1 MHSSVRYSVFLLL
14 LAVACPLL
22 AQQCL
27 TADDIDAGARSNLQN
42 TAQQFFRMS
51 AAGDYA
57 GLKAASVPSLASN
70 FSGVETAVTDHKAD
84 FAGAQATPAAMYV
97 LEAPGSAPM
106 SRAEFYCGVFN
117 SQDRVGFVIP
127 NLAPGRYAV
136 VTQDVS
142 GGRQAVKLTLVFQ
155 QQASRWALA
164 GYTVKPTQVGGHDM
178 NWYLTQARQ
187 FKSRGQNMT
196 AYLLYLEAWD
206 LSQPVEIEY
215 TVQQDKLADEMQQ
228 AKPADW
234 PSPQQPMT
242 LNAGGSAVQLQTTGS
257 QRTSQTSGT
266 VGGKTYRVTQL
277 FPAVVGTDL
286 DLIVKYQATTDISNT
301 AAAFQ
306 DNMAV
311 IKAMVAKYPELRT
324 AFTGVV
330 ARAVD
335 SSGRDYG
342 SLLTMKDVK

>member
-1 MHSSVRYSVFLLL
+1 LVRYSVFLLL

-57 GLKAASVPSLASN
+57 GLKAASAPSLASN

-97 LEAPGSAPM
+97 LEAPGSAPIA
-106 SRAEFYCGVFN
+106 RAEFYCGVFN

-142 GGRQAVKLTLVFQ
+142 GGRQPVKLTLVFQ

-164 GYTVKPTQVGGHDM
+164 GYTVKPAQVGGHDM

-196 AYLLYLEAWD
+196 AYLFYLEAWD

-215 TVQQDKLADEMQQ
+215 TVQQDKLADEMQ
-228 AKPADW
+228 AARPADW
-234 PSPQQPMT
+234 PANNQPMNLPAT
-242 LNAGGSAVQLQTTGS
+242 
-257 QRTSQTSGT
+257 
-266 VGGKTYRVTQL
+266 GKTYRVTQL

-342 SLLTMKDVK
+342 SLLAMKDVK

>member
-1 MHSSVRYSVFLLL
+1 MIESPMYSSVRSCLFLLV
-14 LAVACPLL
+14 LAVASPLL

-57 GLKAASVPSLASN
+57 GLKAASVASLASN
-70 FSGVETAVTDHKAD
+70 FAGVETAVTEHKAD

-97 LEAPGSAPM
+97 LEAPGSAPIA
-106 SRAEFYCGVFN
+106 RAEFYCGVFN
-117 SQDRVGFVIP
+117 SPDRVTFVIP
-127 NLAPGRYAV
+127 NLGPGRYAV

-142 GGRQAVKLTLVFQ
+142 GGRQSVKLSLVFQ
-155 QQASRWALA
+155 QQGSRWALA

-178 NWYLTQARQ
+178 NWYLAQARQ
-187 FKSRGQNMT
+187 YKSRGQNLV
-196 AYLLYLEAWD
+196 AYLYYLEAWD

-228 AKPADW
+228 ARPADW
-234 PSPQQPMT
+234 PAKEQPMN
-242 LNAGGSAVQLQTTGS
+242 LLA
-257 QRTSQTSGT
+257 
-266 VGGKTYRVTQL
+266 GKTYRVTQI
-277 FPAVVGTDL
+277 FPAVVGTDV
-286 DLIVKYQATTDISNT
+286 DLIVKYQATSDISNT

-311 IKAMVAKYPELRT
+311 IKAMVDKYPELRS
-324 AFTGVV
+324 AFAGIV

-335 SSGRDYG
+335 PSGRDYG
-342 SLLTMKDVK
+342 SMLAMKDVK